1 MRKADWRKGEIYDT
15 AVLFSLQLEMFRNT
29 AYDEAES
36 EESNIV
42 PIQIVKEKVE
52 ERKIM
57 GDQKKKIFFGS
68 SKEAADTMDIIAA
81 LVSSLGYDTVTWNSP
96 NASVFIAGDNTIDSL
111 LNVADKVDGA
121 VFIFDEDDKIWYRD
135 GIEGTVRDN
144 VIFEYG
150 LFMGKLGKQKV
161 VIANKKKPKLATD
174 LKGITY
180 IDANKGEAEVKLQ
193 LKEWL
198 IHKIENN

>member
-1 MRKADWRKGEIYDT
+1 M
-15 AVLFSLQLEMFRNT
+15 SL
-29 AYDEAES
+29 
-36 EESNIV
+36 NIC
-42 PIQIVKEKVE
+42 IL
-52 ERKIM
+52 
-57 GDQKKKIFFGS
+57 S
-68 SKEAADTMDIIAA
+68 
-81 LVSSLGYDTVTWNSP
+81 Y
-96 NASVFIAGDNTIDSL
+96 
-111 LNVADKVDGA
+111 
-121 VFIFDEDDKIWYRD
+121 FDEDDKIWYRD

-198 IHKIENN
+198 IHKIERSKSAERFQIEKQAPAPMCTTSELPPCNFYYIWKFFLGCFSVRMSRCFDIATWVYISVILMELWPSISWM